1 VEITDVRIKLSSGG
15 QPRLLAY
22 CTITLDRCFVVR
34 DVKVIQGN
42 DGPFVAMPSRRPTQR
57 CSSCRARNPLKGR
70 YCSECGAPLHADP
83 SEGDGPAARH
93 VDIAHPI
100 TKEMR
105 HRLHER
111 VMAAFSEEQAHSGAS
126 GTRVS
131 DEAASHEHYY

>member
-1 VEITDVRIKLSSGG
+1 MEITDVRVKLSSGG

-70 YCSECGAPLHADP
+70 YCSECGAPLHVDP
-83 SEGDGPAARH
+83 SEGEGPAAMPTRMRFEAPAESLR
-93 VDIAHPI
+93 VDVEVVDYTLNPD
-100 TKEMR
+100 
-105 HRLHER
+105 LP
-111 VMAAFSEEQAHSGAS
+111 
-126 GTRVS
+126 
-131 DEAASHEHYY
+131 DEAFELSPPRGVTVESLD